1 MTSSSSHYNVE
12 SEEDKKKNINII
24 FAIFLILIAIYVL
37 LIIAPQIDM
46 IKGVGT
52 LKGIGKFPFDIIPT
66 IVTILI
72 CIALIGWG
80 IIQHDLTEKI
90 KENMADTKKSNFGSF
105 FLFTVISFVLV
116 YINGLVDANML
127 FFSRLSKTIDTQ
139 EDTLHTYFPIGSGG
153 WLDFI
158 PRPSEND
165 DFGEYFYGSTPVE
178 TKFGGQLKNIFIP
191 PTGFKDNIFSRFPY
205 NLMEFDPDSIEGGGF
220 YAFIK
225 KYVYYRLS
233 WFGRTVACFYIIL
246 RNGIHKYFHALKYL
260 IDTKI
265 IVIKIITMLLLIGV
279 SVAKNFFAITMY
291 KARWWGLI
299 LPVLLLMCS
308 AIQIKWNEIT
318 LMTFPLTFVAG
329 VFDVII
335 ISVTSTIIW
344 TGLLI
349 QYFFTFILP
358 FNLIYNI
365 KSLNIY
371 IKELKPVISVFFLV
385 CVFASSITFL
395 NPNISMGVAMLLI
408 PIAIY
413 NLIQSLVILPKIFFL
428 NV

>member
-1 MTSSSSHYNVE
+1 MTSSSSHNNVE
-12 SEEDKKKNINII
+12 SEEDKKYNINII
-24 FAIFLILIAIYVL
+24 FATFLILITTYVL

-46 IKGVGT
+46 IKGAGT
-52 LKGIGKFPFDIIPT
+52 LKGIGKLPFDIIPALA
-66 IVTILI
+66 TILI
-72 CIALIGWG
+72 CIAAIGAG
-80 IIQHDLTEKI
+80 IMKFDLTEVI
-90 KENMADTKKSNFGSF
+90 KRNMDNTKKSNFGSF

-127 FFSRLSKTIDTQ
+127 FFSRLSNTIDTQ

-153 WLDFI
+153 WLNFI

-233 WFGRTVACFYIIL
+233 WFGRTIACLYIII
-246 RNGIHKYFHALKYL
+246 RNCIHTYFHTLKYL
-260 IDTKI
+260 IDSKNIPIKFIAI
-265 IVIKIITMLLLIGV
+265 ILLILLSPIKFLGA
-279 SVAKNFFAITMY
+279 S
-291 KARWWGLI
+291 LI
-299 LPVLLLMCS
+299 LKQILIIPLILLCS
-308 AIQIKWNEIT
+308 VSQIKWNEISLST
-318 LMTFPLTFVAG
+318 LPLTLAAALFE
-329 VFDVII
+329 II
-335 ISVTSTIIW
+335 ILLVTSPIIM
-344 TGLLI
+344 TGLFI

-385 CVFASSITFL
+385 CVFAFSILFL

-428 NV
+428 NA

>member
-1 MTSSSSHYNVE
+1 MSSSTSHNNVE
-12 SEEDKKKNINII
+12 SEEDKKKNVNII
-24 FAIFLILIAIYVL
+24 FSIFLILITTYVFVF
-37 LIIAPQIDM
+37 IAPQIDM
-46 IKGVGT
+46 IKGVGK
-52 LKGIGKFPFDIIPT
+52 LSFDIIPA

-72 CIALIGWG
+72 CIAAIVLG
-80 IIQHDLTEKI
+80 IMNHKLTEVI
-90 KENMADTKKSNFGSF
+90 KRNMEDTKKSKFGSF
-105 FLFTVISFVLV
+105 FLFTFISFVLI
-116 YINGLVDANML
+116 YINGLLDANML

-246 RNGIHKYFHALKYL
+246 RKGIHKYFHALKYL
-260 IDTKI
+260 IDSRN
-265 IVIKIITMLLLIGV
+265 IVIKFIAMLAVIGV
-279 SVAKNFFAITMY
+279 SVAKFFMGKSIY
-291 KARWWGLI
+291 KGLWGTLI
-299 LPVLLLMCS
+299 LPGLLILCS
-308 AIQIKWNEIT
+308 VIQIKWNEISIST
-318 LMTFPLTFVAG
+318 LPLTLVAG
-329 VFDVII
+329 VFDII
-335 ISVTSTIIW
+335 ILLVTSSIII

-371 IKELKPVISVFFLV
+371 IKELKPVISAFFLV
-385 CVFASSITFL
+385 CVFASSIAFL

-408 PIAIY
+408 PIFIY
-413 NLIQSLVILPKIFFL
+413 NLIQSLLILPKLFFI
-428 NV
+428 NA

>member
-1 MTSSSSHYNVE
+1 MTSSSSHNNVE
-12 SEEDKKKNINII
+12 SEEDKKYNINII
-24 FAIFLILIAIYVL
+24 FATFLILITTYVL

-46 IKGVGT
+46 IKGAGT
-52 LKGIGKFPFDIIPT
+52 LKGIGKLPFDIIPALA
-66 IVTILI
+66 TILI
-72 CIALIGWG
+72 CIAAIGVG
-80 IIQHDLTEKI
+80 IMKFDLTEVI
-90 KENMADTKKSNFGSF
+90 KRNMDNTKKSNFGSF

-127 FFSRLSKTIDTQ
+127 FFSRLSNTIDTQ

-153 WLDFI
+153 WLNFI

-233 WFGRTVACFYIIL
+233 WFGRTVACLYIII

-260 IDTKI
+260 IDSKN
-265 IVIKIITMLLLIGV
+265 IVIKIIAMILLILLSPIKFLGA
-279 SVAKNFFAITMY
+279 S
-291 KARWWGLI
+291 LI
-299 LPVLLLMCS
+299 LKQILIIPLILLCS
-308 AIQIKWNEIT
+308 VSQIKWNEISLST
-318 LMTFPLTFVAG
+318 LPLTLAAALFE
-329 VFDVII
+329 II
-335 ISVTSTIIW
+335 ILLVTSPIIM
-344 TGLLI
+344 TGLFI

-385 CVFASSITFL
+385 CVFAFSILFL

-428 NV
+428 NA

>member
-1 MTSSSSHYNVE
+1 MTSSTSHNNDVE
-12 SEEDKKKNINII
+12 SEEDKKKNIDII
-24 FAIFLILIAIYVL
+24 FAIFIILITTYGLV
-37 LIIAPQIDM
+37 IISPHLDM
-46 IKGVGT
+46 IKGTGN
-52 LKGIGKFPFDIIPT
+52 LPFDIIPALA
-66 IVTILI
+66 TILI
-72 CIALIGWG
+72 CIAAIGVG
-80 IIQHDLTEKI
+80 IKKFDLTGAI
-90 KENMADTKKSNFGSF
+90 KTNMDNTKKSNFGSF
-105 FLFTVISFVLV
+105 FLFTVISFVLI
-116 YINGLVDANML
+116 YINGLLDANML

-158 PRPSEND
+158 PRPSESD

-178 TKFGGQLKNIFIP
+178 TKYGGQLKNICIP

-205 NLMEFDPDSIEGGGF
+205 NLMDFDPDSIEGGGF

-246 RNGIHKYFHALKYL
+246 RKCIHKYFHALKYL
-260 IDTKI
+260 IDSKNPTIKFVAI
-265 IVIKIITMLLLIGV
+265 ILLILL
-279 SVAKNFFAITMY
+279 SPLKIYMLSFLLQQTLIMP
-291 KARWWGLI
+291 LI
-299 LPVLLLMCS
+299 LLCS

-318 LMTFPLTFVAG
+318 LMTFPLTFIASL
-329 VFDVII
+329 FDLIVLLITTPGI
-335 ISVTSTIIW
+335 M
-344 TGLLI
+344 TGLFI

-385 CVFASSITFL
+385 CVFAFSISYL

-428 NV
+428 NA